1 MIIFMLTWLASV
13 QFSRSVMFNSLGP
26 HELQH
31 TRPPCPSPTPGV
43 HSDSCPM
50 SQWCHPAISPSVVP
64 FSSCP
69 QSLPAS
75 CTINWPLRYKVHKDA
90 QIADKTLFLVV
101 SIRVFEKEISNWVS
115 RLDDPPHQCEWASS
129 SIKAQ
134 MEQKNKG
141 RQIYSASVW
150 ISILPC
156 TLKSV
161 LVVLWSLDLNWNTTG
176 LSSQTKTYTL
186 APLVLRPSDLKWITP
201 MSFLNQFL

>member
-1 MIIFMLTWLASV
+1 MPIFIICIHDWKNNQPTPVMMIIFMLTWLASV

-90 QIADKTLFLVV
+90 QIADKTLFLGISV
-101 SIRVFEKEISNWVS
+101 RVFLEEIHIWIS
-115 RLDDPPHQCEWASS
+115 RLGKDNSYQWEWVQSTPF
-129 SIKAQ
+129 K
-134 MEQKNKG
+134 
-141 RQIYSASVW
+141 VW
-150 ISILPC
+150 IE
-156 TLKSV
+156 
-161 LVVLWSLDLNWNTTG
+161 
-176 LSSQTKTYTL
+176 
-186 APLVLRPSDLKWITP
+186 
-201 MSFLNQFL
+201 